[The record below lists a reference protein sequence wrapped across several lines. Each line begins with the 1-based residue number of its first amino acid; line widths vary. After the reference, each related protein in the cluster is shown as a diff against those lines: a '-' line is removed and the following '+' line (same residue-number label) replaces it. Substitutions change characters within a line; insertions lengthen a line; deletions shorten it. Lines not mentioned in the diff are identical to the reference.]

1 MSVKIDLPPEVEANL
16 AAQAASL
23 GVSFDEHL
31 RHVLVEWAR
40 APRSKPMTPRERAT
54 FWRDSVKGLPAT
66 KPLSDRAISRES
78 IYAER
83 G

>member
-16 AAQAASL
+16 AAQAAAL
-23 GVSFDEHL
+23 GIPLDEHL
-31 RHVLVEWAR
+31 RHVLEER
-40 APRSKPMTPRERAT
+40 ASIPRSKPMTSEERAA
-54 FWRDSVKGLPAT
+54 FWRDTAGGHRGT
-66 KPLSDRAISRES
+66 KPLSDEAMSREV

>member
-1 MSVKIDLPPEVEANL
+1 MSVKIDLPPDIEANL

-23 GVSFDEHL
+23 GISLDEHL
-31 RHVLVEWAR
+31 RHVLEERAR
-40 APRSKPMTPRERAT
+40 APRSKPMTPEERAT
-54 FWRDSVKGLPAT
+54 FWRDSVKGLPDT
-66 KPLSDRAISRES
+66 KPLSDEAISRES